1 MGRILKHGRLNSGMV
16 INTHLVTL
24 DSVIGLRRWMRKE
37 VSRRSVDRN
46 FSHVKYDLLSE
57 LLTEEAHLNFRNR
70 FAPCREFWRQVSEPC
85 DNGPKRLESLMESF
99 RKRFKELSAGAQA
112 NEVPG
117 TDTDVWNMELRMSNI
132 TVGLTFNP
140 SQGLQ
145 AVVPF
150 GCTSS
155 EFSSQSVLP
164 GYVPYTDEQLMDV
177 LSLLDAVIPDI
188 EKEVGKRVARSLARR
203 EAGKIRET
211 AEMACVRRIMDETGL
226 SYTVRPGSRGVRI
239 LIPASGQNN
248 IDLRLRRPVSG
259 LEPDKVLSA
268 VASVKKAADILNRS
282 IVIDI

>member
-1 MGRILKHGRLNSGMV
+1 M
-16 INTHLVTL
+16 
-24 DSVIGLRRWMRKE
+24 
-37 VSRRSVDRN
+37 
-46 FSHVKYDLLSE
+46 
-57 LLTEEAHLNFRNR
+57 
-70 FAPCREFWRQVSEPC
+70 
-85 DNGPKRLESLMESF
+85 
-99 RKRFKELSAGAQA
+99 SAGAQA

-117 TDTDVWNMELRMSNI
+117 TDTDVWNMELRMSNM

-150 GCTSS
+150 SCTSS

-188 EKEVGKRVARSLARR
+188 EMEVGKRVTRSLARK
-203 EAGKIRET
+203 EAGKIKET
-211 AEMACVRRIMDETGL
+211 AEIACVRRIMDEMGL

-239 LIPASGQNN
+239 LIPASWQSN